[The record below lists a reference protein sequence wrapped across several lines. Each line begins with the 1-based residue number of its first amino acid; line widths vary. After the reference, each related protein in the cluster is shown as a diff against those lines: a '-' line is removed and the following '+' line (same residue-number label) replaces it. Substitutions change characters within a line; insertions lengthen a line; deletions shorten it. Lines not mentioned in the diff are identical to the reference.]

1 MKLGNP
7 PKLFEVIKEVFNE
20 INNKNIEYNLL
31 DVGCTSGYY
40 FEIINFSFSAY
51 SFEKDHLYQRESQN
65 SYYNNLKGLFPLSKI
80 KKVLKKITPN
90 RLISFRQDLAR
101 IKVLRNDVKLN
112 WFVNNTGDNCYIR
125 GILRKN

>member
-1 MKLGNP
+1 MICWGGGFDFSQLKQELGNLKIESEDP
-7 PKLFEVIKEVFNE
+7 DIWKKNNAKLI
-20 INNKNIEYNLL
+20 
-31 DVGCTSGYY
+31 
-40 FEIINFSFSAY
+40 
-51 SFEKDHLYQRESQN
+51 YQRESQN